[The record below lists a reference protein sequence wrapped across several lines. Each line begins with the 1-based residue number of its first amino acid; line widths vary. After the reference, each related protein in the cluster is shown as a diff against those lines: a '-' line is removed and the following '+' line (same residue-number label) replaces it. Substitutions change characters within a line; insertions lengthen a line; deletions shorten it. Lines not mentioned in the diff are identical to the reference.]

1 MTDINHK
8 YNFKPRGNRRQ
19 QMFLAALMWS
29 AVGIFLFG
37 RGVLNILVLDDS
49 LKYLWVAIALFV
61 GLVKAKMV
69 LEKTAGKIVERI
81 FQRSEGSCLF
91 GFLSVR
97 SWVLIALM
105 IAMGRLLRA
114 SPLSRSLVWS
124 VYVAIGAAL
133 FASSR
138 IIWKKWKELGS
149 SDHPIR
155 QAGHL

>member
-1 MTDINHK
+1 MDCEIGIFMK
-8 YNFKPRGNRRQ
+8 YNLKPRGSCRQ

-29 AVGIFLFG
+29 AVGLFLFG
-37 RGVLNILVLDDS
+37 RGLWNILLLHDS
-49 LKYLWVAIALFV
+49 WKYLWVAIALFV

-69 LEKTAGKIVERI
+69 LEKTAGRI
-81 FQRSEGSCLF
+81 AHRISQRSGRSCLF

-97 SWVLIALM
+97 NWVLIALM

-138 IIWKKWKELGS
+138 IIWKRWHGL
-149 SDHPIR
+149 P
-155 QAGHL
+155 A